1 MDGGSQGTEVF
12 KARDV
17 EFVFTPESAV
27 TKAIEMSRERD
38 SICINALLGRRDLK
52 KGDLNLSFA

>member
-1 MDGGSQGTEVF
+1 MDGGSQRAEVF

-27 TKAIEMSRERD
+27 TKAIEMSRQGH
-38 SICINALLGRRDLK
+38 SIPINALLGRRDFK
-52 KGDLNLSFA
+52 KAISI